1 MIKLILAAVIIG
13 TWNGNWFPSGR
24 AEHRAHPKVEEAT
37 IVAAAEM
44 LSKGIAALDEG
55 GTNDV
60 VIILNE
66 MRSPEVVSNLV
77 ERMSKPNLHVASV
90 SRYRRRDRFDQQQ
103 DAIITTLPVVDAG
116 WGVWPAKKKVKAPR
130 GTAFSTLIFPNS
142 VTTEVYAVH
151 LKSNYGATNAA
162 LKKENAAKRAI
173 AIEDLLERAGKKKR
187 KVSAMIIAGD
197 FNSDRDK
204 KEFAEETMFADLEK
218 YGFID
223 FSRLMP
229 EAERYSHPNKRWGNS
244 LLDYI
249 FVRGLEAKGR
259 TIRISAEELS
269 DHDAIFGV
277 VGP

>member
-1 MIKLILAAVIIG
+1 MIKLLLAAVIIG

-37 IVAAAEM
+37 TVAAAEM
-44 LSKGIAALDEG
+44 LNKGIAALNEG

-77 ERMSKPNLHVASV
+77 EKMNRPNLRVASV

-103 DAIITTLPVVDAG
+103 DAIITTLPIVEAG
-116 WGVWPAKKKVKAPR
+116 WGVWPNKKKVKAPR
-130 GTAFSTLIFPNS
+130 GTAFSTLIFPNN

-151 LKSNYGATNAA
+151 LKSNYGATNEAI
-162 LKKENAAKRAI
+162 KKDNAAKRAI
-173 AIEDLLERAGKKKR
+173 AIEDLLNRVGKKKR
-187 KVSAMIIAGD
+187 KVESVIIGGD
-197 FNSDRDK
+197 FNADREK
-204 KEFAEETMFADLEK
+204 SEFAAETMFEDLEK

-229 EAERYSHPNKRWGNS
+229 KEERYTHPNKRWGNS

-249 FVRGLEAKGR
+249 FVRGLNLKGIP
-259 TIRISAEELS
+259 IRIAAEELS

-277 VGP
+277 VE

>member
-1 MIKLILAAVIIG
+1 MISALLAAVIIG

-37 IVAAAEM
+37 TVAAAEM
-44 LSKGIAALDEG
+44 LSKGIARLDEG

-77 ERMSKPNLHVASV
+77 EKMHRPNLRVASV

-103 DAIITTLPVVDAG
+103 DAIITTLPIVDSG

-130 GTAFSTLIFPNS
+130 GTAFTTLIFPNS

-151 LKSNYGATNAA
+151 LKSNYGATNEAI
-162 LKKENAAKRAI
+162 KKDNAAKRAM
-173 AIEDLLERAGKKKR
+173 AIEDLIERVGKKNR
-187 KVSAMIIAGD
+187 KVESVIIGGD
-197 FNSDRDK
+197 FNADREK
-204 KEFAEETMFADLEK
+204 AEFAAETMFEDLEK

-223 FSRLMP
+223 FTRLMP
-229 EAERYSHPNKRWGNS
+229 KEERYSHPNKRWGNS

-249 FVRGLEAKGR
+249 FVRGLKIKGVP
-259 TIRISAEELS
+259 IRIAAEELS

-277 VGP
+277 VE

>member
-1 MIKLILAAVIIG
+1 MIKLLIAAVIIG

-37 IVAAAEM
+37 CVAAAEM
-44 LSKGIAALDEG
+44 LNKGIAALNEG

-77 ERMSKPNLHVASV
+77 EKMNRPNLRVASV

-103 DAIITTLPVVDAG
+103 DAIITTLPIVDSG

-130 GTAFSTLIFPNS
+130 GTAFATLVFPNS
-142 VTTEVYAVH
+142 ITTEVYAVH
-151 LKSNYGATNAA
+151 LKSNYGATNEAI
-162 LKKENAAKRAI
+162 KKDNAAKRAI
-173 AIEDLLERAGKKKR
+173 AIEDLIDRAGKRKR
-187 KVSAMIIAGD
+187 KVPTMIIAGD
-197 FNSDRDK
+197 FNADRDRE
-204 KEFAEETMFADLEK
+204 EFASETIFADLEK

-229 EAERYSHPNKRWGNS
+229 EEERYTHPNKRWGNS

-249 FVRGLEAKGR
+249 FIRGFDKLSGATR
-259 TIRISAEELS
+259 VSAEDLS
-269 DHDAIFGV
+269 DHDAFFGV
-277 VGP
+277 VE